1 MWKSWRAAKNLNIT
15 RRREQRQ
22 KKKQQAERH
31 RIEEEQRE
39 QEERKAM
46 AAKTLAK
53 IKAANLHALKLA
65 RKSRRPRV

>member
-1 MWKSWRAAKNLNIT
+1 MWKSWRAVKNLNIT
-15 RRREQRQ
+15 RRREQEKQ
-22 KKKQQAERH
+22 QQAERH

-53 IKAANLHALKLA
+53 IKAAKRALKLA
-65 RKSRRPRV
+65 RKSRRPRF